1 MTQERCRTP
10 RTARLAG
17 RPVHV
22 LAAAAVLLTAAAI
35 AVGQAFG
42 LQAAGPAPTVAAPT
56 ATTLTASA
64 PAAQRAAAPPAAVK
78 RVAATDVSTPSSSA
92 PPTPSSTDLPAPTPT
107 PAATPSDTNT
117 PAPTSTPTPAPTAS
131 SPAPAPAPSPSAP
144 APIPTPSSAPVA
156 MSPGLYGG
164 PTALATLGAPGSAPT
179 YLPAG
184 QPLTGVLPFQT
195 FRVVVQLGN
204 GGPGDVAV
212 APRLEYRMAGTSVFL
227 VIPPAAEPGIP
238 LNAAEEWVQAT
249 GGTRTAPESTTTTPD
264 QARLVAPD
272 GAAQAEGHRLS
283 GAEAAARYTVLA
295 GTVTEQEFTAALSI
309 DAPYGATYELRVTDG
324 GAAIAGADPVSVTVA
339 DPPPTLQSPG
349 QQQGSPSGSTPASA
363 TTTTPGT
370 QPTYRLVMQPA
381 TTTASVTPTAVTTT
395 TNVTNAAPAVAAPVD
410 GLVATMAAAFVPDTT
425 AQAMLTDVA
434 TVTPSYVVTVGPVGP
449 NGPATIHDPY
459 SSTTSG
465 QCSVCHLAHTAKS
478 GALVKAPAIT
488 EQCYTCH
495 TDGGPAGA
503 ADVKLQYTLG
513 QPANDPT
520 TRSYWS
526 HDTADATGH
535 TLDTDNEF
543 EARLNRHSQCT
554 DCHDPHGSTDAPPT
568 MTATGWTAPGAMA
581 NVSGVAVTNGAAG
594 STPTYTW
601 LDGTVAPVTAEY
613 QLCFKCHSGFTTL
626 PADVPG
632 KPSQNT
638 TDLGVALN
646 PANAS
651 FHPIEAPGRNQ
662 TQKLADSLAGTSP
675 YKLWNFS
682 TGDTVRCVSCHSSN
696 TTGTSSN
703 PAQNAPDATSTVHAS
718 TNRGIL
724 TRPYQNRVLSAAGA
738 FYDNSGFAL
747 CLTCHMETP
756 FMNAQRP
763 AAAEGTNFVFHGLH
777 MSGISGKGSGGLDID
792 TPGAGQGNARCAECH
807 FDSHGTTT
815 QPTSQKLTGDRL
827 VVFGP
832 NVQPSKMMG
841 GVPTFTKTATTSTCT
856 LTCHGKDHQEA
867 RYTPDPPASIGNVP
881 VGG

>member
-1 MTQERCRTP
+1 MTQERRSTP
-10 RTARLAG
+10 RASWFAG
-17 RPVHV
+17 RPVPV
-22 LAAAAVLLTAAAI
+22 LAATAVLLTAAAI
-35 AVGQAFG
+35 AVGQSFG
-42 LQAAGPAPTVAAPT
+42 LQAAVPAPTPTVPAANPQ
-56 ATTLTASA
+56 AASA
-64 PAAQRAAAPPAAVK
+64 PAAQRAAGQHAAVQQAALQQ
-78 RVAATDVSTPSSSA
+78 VAATDVSTPSSSA
-92 PPTPSSTDLPAPTPT
+92 TPTPTSTDTPAPPPTPT
-107 PAATPSDTNT
+107 PAPSPT
-117 PAPTSTPTPAPTAS
+117 PAPTSSAASPTPAPTSSAAS
-131 SPAPAPAPSPSAP
+131 PVPAPSPSAP
-144 APIPTPSSAPVA
+144 APLPTSSSAPVA
-156 MSPGLYGG
+156 MSPGLFGG
-164 PTALATLGAPGSAPT
+164 PAALATLGTPGSAPT

-184 QPLTGVLPFQT
+184 QPLADLLPFQT
-195 FRVVVQLGN
+195 FRIAVQLGN

-212 APRLEYRMAGTSVFL
+212 APRLEYRLAGASDFL
-227 VIPPAAEPGIP
+227 VVPDDAVPGAP
-238 LNAAEEWVQAT
+238 LHAAEEWVKAN
-249 GGTRTAPESTTTTPD
+249 GGTQTAPESTTTAPD
-264 QARLVAPD
+264 EARLAAPD

-283 GAEAAARYTVLA
+283 GVEAAPRYTVQA
-295 GTVTEQEFTAALSI
+295 GTVTEQEFTVAFSI

-324 GAAIAGADPVSVTVA
+324 GAPIAGADPVSVTVA
-339 DPPPTLQSPG
+339 DPPPVLQSPG
-349 QQQGSPSGSTPASA
+349 QQQGSPRGSTPASA
-363 TTTTPGT
+363 TASNPST
-370 QPTYRLVMQPA
+370 QPAYRLVSQPA
-381 TTTASVTPTAVTTT
+381 TTPTVVTST
-395 TNVTNAAPAVAAPVD
+395 APAVAAPAAD
-410 GLVATMAAAFVPDTT
+410 LVGTMAAAFVPDTT
-425 AQAMLTDVA
+425 AQGMLADAA
-434 TVTPSYVVTVGPVGP
+434 TVSPSYVVTVGPVGP

-465 QCSVCHLAHTAKS
+465 QCSKCHLAHTGMS
-478 GALVKAPAIT
+478 GALVKAPSIT
-488 EQCYTCH
+488 AQCYACH
-495 TDGGPAGA
+495 ADGGVGGA
-503 ADVKLQYTLG
+503 ADVKAQYTLG

-526 HDTADATGH
+526 HDTADATDH
-535 TLDTDNEF
+535 TLDSVGEF
-543 EARLNRHSQCT
+543 EARLSRHSQCT
-554 DCHDPHGSTDAPPT
+554 DCHNPHGSTDAPPT
-568 MTATGWTAPGAMA
+568 MTATGWTAPGTLA
-581 NVSGVAVTNGAAG
+581 NVSGVAVANGAGGTA
-594 STPTYTW
+594 PAYTW

-626 PADVPG
+626 TADVPG
-632 KPSQNT
+632 KPSQNV

-703 PAQNAPDATSTVHAS
+703 PALNAPDATSTVHAS

-724 TRPYQNRVLSAAGA
+724 TRPYENRVLSAAGS
-738 FYDNSGFAL
+738 FYDNSGAAL

-756 FMNAQRP
+756 FMNRQRP

-777 MSGISGKGSGGLDID
+777 MSGISDKGSGGLDID

-815 QPTSQKLTGDRL
+815 QPTTQKLTGEGL

-832 NVQPSKMMG
+832 NVLPSKSMG
-841 GVPTFTKTATTSTCT
+841 GVPTFTKTATTATCT

-867 RYTPDPPASIGNVP
+867 RYTPAAPASIGNVP